1 MEPVLSDVEDEDIH
15 VSEQSGEEEKS
26 LSLAASIVLDDGR
39 TEADHQ
45 SVAKTTVEP
54 VLSDVEDEDI
64 FEQSGE
70 EEKRSSLAASVVL
83 DDGRTEAD
91 GQSVATTTSHH
102 TDHVALVEAATP
114 MLLDSSEE
122 SDSAAEL

>member
-15 VSEQSGEEEKS
+15 VSEQSGEEEN
-26 LSLAASIVLDDGR
+26 
-39 TEADHQ
+39 
-45 SVAKTTVEP
+45 
-54 VLSDVEDEDI
+54 
-64 FEQSGE
+64 
-70 EEKRSSLAASVVL
+70 RSSLAASVVL

-102 TDHVALVEAATP
+102 ADHVALVEAVTP